1 MLKTKIEDGSTV
13 AIKLS
18 TGEEIIGRLVS
29 QNAESIT
36 LKKPMAFLR
45 MQQSMGLMPFMA
57 TPEPDAEIE
66 LPRKFIV
73 VVTKCEKSIAKQY
86 IETTSGIKL
95 ASNSLDV

>member
-1 MLKTKIEDGSTV
+1 MLKTKITDGSTV
-13 AIKLS
+13 AIKLT
-18 TGEEIIGRLVS
+18 TGEEIIGRLIS
-29 QNAESIT
+29 QNEDSII

-66 LPRKFIV
+66 LPKKFIV
-73 VVTKCEKSIAKQY
+73 VLAICEKQIASQY

-95 ASNSLDV
+95 AKTDLNV